1 MSIDDIKQKIRDLNE
16 KGIPLPMLTD
26 PSTKSASVSLT
37 MMIISFNVVLIGL
50 IGKASGF
57 FGGIN
62 LEQAIYWY
70 MITTGLYFGRKISS
84 GKSGTKLEEKKE
96 KETQ

>member
-1 MSIDDIKQKIRDLNE
+1 MDVESIKQKIRDLNE

-26 PSTKSASVSLT
+26 PKTKESSVSLT
-37 MMIISFNVVLIGL
+37 MMIISFNVVLLGL
-50 IGKASGF
+50 MGKAAGF
-57 FGGIN
+57 LGGVN

-70 MITTGLYFGRKISS
+70 MITCGLYFGRKISS
-84 GKSGTKLEEKKE
+84 GKDGTKIEEKE

>member
-1 MSIDDIKQKIRDLNE
+1 MSIDDIKKKIRDLNE

-26 PSTKSASVSLT
+26 PKTKEASVSLT
-37 MMIISFNVVLIGL
+37 MMVISFNVVLIGL

-62 LEQAIYWY
+62 IEQAISWF
-70 MITTGLYFGRKISS
+70 MITCGLYFGRKVS
-84 GKSGTKLEEKKE
+84 GKDGTKIEEKDE
-96 KETQ
+96 NSQ